1 MEGAQQRGPDL
12 RLSLWAKLDTLR
24 TTQSKGDFM
33 TQTKIAVIGGSG
45 IYDINGLE
53 GAEWLTVESPW
64 GPPSDAILTGTLDG
78 VEMAFLPRHG
88 RGHVHAPLYR
98 SLPCQYRCAETA
110 RLHGCDQ
117 RLGLRVVP

>member
-88 RGHVHAPLYR
+88 ADMCMRPLPFPTAPILMR
-98 SLPCQYRCAETA
+98 
-110 RLHGCDQ
+110 
-117 RLGLRVVP
+117 

>member
-1 MEGAQQRGPDL
+1 
-12 RLSLWAKLDTLR
+12 
-24 TTQSKGDFM
+24 M

-88 RGHVHAPLYR
+88 ADMCMRPLPFPTAPILMR
-98 SLPCQYRCAETA
+98 
-110 RLHGCDQ
+110 
-117 RLGLRVVP
+117 